1 MNQTFFDFTQCS
13 PSINSVRPCLLRGI
27 NGKAKFLGLLLP
39 VCQAKNVASHSRR
52 RRRIEKQGCGCC
64 FFHLSGHPA
73 VHRSVP
79 AASPPT
85 PLPILQSSPTS
96 ARSRLA
102 VGTASSDLPD
112 DLLFVTDS
120 PATNVSHQPAAGEAG
135 RRVIAARR
143 PGVQQAPATAHGK
156 RFVNR
161 NSASN
166 SYAAPYLFP
175 TPHLKP

>member
-1 MNQTFFDFTQCS
+1 MYPLGSHLNPLTNPRVEKLTQTHTLIEQKPAGFRVAGTHCH
-13 PSINSVRPCLLRGI
+13 L
-27 NGKAKFLGLLLP
+27 
-39 VCQAKNVASHSRR
+39 CQAKNVASHSRR
-52 RRRIEKQGCGCC
+52 RRRIEKQGGGGC

-156 RFVNR
+156 RR
-161 NSASN
+161 R
-166 SYAAPYLFP
+166 
-175 TPHLKP
+175 